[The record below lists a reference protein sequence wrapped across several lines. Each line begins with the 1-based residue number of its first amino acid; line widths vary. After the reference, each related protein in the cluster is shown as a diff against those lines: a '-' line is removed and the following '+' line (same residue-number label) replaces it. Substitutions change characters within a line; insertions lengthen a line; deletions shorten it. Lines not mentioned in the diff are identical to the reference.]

1 MIDTVTSVIDGAELP
16 AGDGKRLSVV
26 NPATEAV
33 IAELV
38 EADAAEVNL
47 AVDAARRAFA
57 GGTWRL
63 AATAERQEKLH
74 AIAKAMIAD
83 TIELARLET
92 LTTGLPILQTRMM
105 VGRAAAVFD
114 FFADFIGQYAE
125 QLHRQEKGFLTMI
138 AREPRGVA
146 ALISPWNAPIFLSTV
161 KIAGAIAYGNSCVL
175 KPSEQTPLSLRRLIG
190 IVHAAGVPAG
200 VVNMVN
206 GSGGV
211 TGAAL
216 VAHREVDVISF
227 TGGTETG
234 RHIAGTA
241 ARNLRPAATELGGKS
256 ATIVFADADQER
268 ALDGALFAIFAHNG
282 EACLAG
288 ARILVEDSIADRFIA
303 RFVERARAIRVGD
316 PTEPT
321 TELGPMVSAAHRDRI
336 LSFVDLAQA
345 EGAELLCGGR
355 REGTGFYLDPI
366 VMRVASNTLK
376 VCQEE
381 IFGPFATIQTFKT
394 AEEAFAIANDSNF
407 GLVSYVW
414 SSNLTIAMRA
424 MREIRAGT
432 TWINTPLMRDMR
444 AGFGGFKD
452 SGVGRESGWGS
463 MEIFTEM
470 KATIIGDGTTPIA
483 KLGRI

>member
-1 MIDTVTSVIDGAELP
+1 MTDIVTSFIDGAALP
-16 AGDGKRLSVV
+16 VGDGARLTVLD
-26 NPATEAV
+26 PATEAV
-33 IAELV
+33 VATIA
-38 EADAAEVNL
+38 EADADEVDR
-47 AVDAARRAFA
+47 AVQAARRAFET
-57 GGTWRL
+57 GGWRH
-63 AATAERQEKLH
+63 AATAARQETMR
-74 AIAKAMIAD
+74 AIARAMTAD
-83 TIELARLET
+83 TPELARLET
-92 LTTGLPILQTRMM
+92 LTTGLPIMQTRMM

-114 FFADFIGQYAE
+114 FFADFIGQYGE
-125 QLHRQEKGFLTMI
+125 QLHRQEKGFLTLI
-138 AREPRGVA
+138 TREPRGVA
-146 ALISPWNAPIFLSTV
+146 ALISPWNAPIFLSCV
-161 KIAGAIAYGNSCVL
+161 KIAGAIAFGNSCVL
-175 KPSEQTPLSLRRLIG
+175 KPSEQTPLSLRRLIAL
-190 IVHAAGVPAG
+190 IHEAGVPAG

-216 VAHREVDVISF
+216 VAHREIDVISF

-234 RHIAGTA
+234 RRIAGQA
-241 ARNLRPAATELGGKS
+241 AQNLRPAATELGGKS

-268 ALDGALFAIFAHNG
+268 ALDGALFSIFAHNG

-288 ARILVEDSIADRFIA
+288 ARILVEETIAERFIA

-316 PTEPT
+316 PMDPA

-336 LSFVDLAQA
+336 LSFIELATD

-355 REGTGFYLDPI
+355 RDGPGFYLDPI
-366 VMRVASNTLK
+366 VMRVADNRLQ

-381 IFGPFATIQTFKT
+381 IFGPFATIQTFRD
-394 AEEAFAIANDSNF
+394 ADEAFAIANDSCF

-414 SSNLTIAMRA
+414 SGSLTIATRA
-424 MREIRAGT
+424 MRELRAGT

-463 MEIFTEM
+463 LEIFTEM
-470 KATIIGDGTTPIA
+470 KATIIGDGTAPIA